1 MKKLI
6 EKATKLFS
14 KNKNTKVEYIDVTNA
29 AQSYGYMHK
38 TIVTQSVWDFM
49 IQNEA
54 CDDKARI
61 DGKLWT
67 IVRNANTQ
75 LEDALYNKGLYSTTR
90 ISKQKLEDVL
100 LRAIVDQEKHTMII
114 AMPDEKVIATNN

>member
-1 MKKLI
+1 MKNLFR
-6 EKATKLFS
+6 KATSMIFKIKS
-14 KNKNTKVEYIDVTNA
+14 KEVKFIDVSNA
-29 AQSYGYMHK
+29 AQSYGYMYK

-49 IQNEA
+49 ILNEK
-54 CDDKARI
+54 CDDNARK

-67 IVRNANTQ
+67 IVRNANSQ
-75 LEDALYNKGLYSTTR
+75 LEEALYNKGLYSTTR

-114 AMPDEKVIATNN
+114 AMPEEKVTANIN